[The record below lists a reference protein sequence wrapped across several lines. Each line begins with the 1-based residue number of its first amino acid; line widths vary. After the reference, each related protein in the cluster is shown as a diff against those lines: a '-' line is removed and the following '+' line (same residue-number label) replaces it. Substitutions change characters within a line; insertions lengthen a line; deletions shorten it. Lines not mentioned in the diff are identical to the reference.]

1 MATPHHRLFQKQH
14 INVITQIFCF
24 IVLLIAWNFFSA
36 GFSPKTPQAS
46 QQSHMPV
53 FMDST
58 NNEDIP
64 AFIASLPLKN
74 KNRALILGS
83 SQLFIIKNYTQ
94 NELSIPFYVY
104 ESLKVKK
111 DWDIVSLA
119 SGGQF
124 ISESCLIL
132 LDTYEKL
139 KPDVAVIAFSL
150 FSMQGVMPK
159 PRLLEKIDAA
169 AMEKTILANTT
180 KDSDRAAVTILT
192 SFKNTPAAET
202 QKKQQSLLQKTESRI
217 SGYLE
222 NWLPMVANRQKM
234 YDLLIDK
241 PIRRDLVSAAK
252 RNLTKVTVA
261 RTYEIGESYAPSIT
275 AIEIAAAFCKK
286 NDISLIVLVLPFEST
301 REPVAYRPETQKR
314 ILGDLQQRAKK
325 FDFTVLD
332 IG

>member
-1 MATPHHRLFQKQH
+1 
-14 INVITQIFCF
+14 
-24 IVLLIAWNFFSA
+24 
-36 GFSPKTPQAS
+36 
-46 QQSHMPV
+46 
-53 FMDST
+53 MDST

-202 QKKQQSLLQKTESRI
+202 QKSSR
-217 SGYLE
+217 
-222 NWLPMVANRQKM
+222 AC
-234 YDLLIDK
+234 
-241 PIRRDLVSAAK
+241 
-252 RNLTKVTVA
+252 
-261 RTYEIGESYAPSIT
+261 
-275 AIEIAAAFCKK
+275 CKK
-286 NDISLIVLVLPFEST
+286 PSH
-301 REPVAYRPETQKR
+301 
-314 ILGDLQQRAKK
+314 G
-325 FDFTVLD
+325 
-332 IG
+332 